1 VSIPRLFLGGRGWL
15 AVLAAGAAHRT
26 AQKFGL
32 LVLLLRRREPV
43 AATLLSPAPG
53 FRRLLWAFLLALLLA
68 LLLAFWGH
76 RAAFGMARL
85 SPVAITIAV
94 AVAAEAP
101 DMVPAIGTVV
111 PVAVVAIAVVPAL
124 LARLALGMHLL
135 RHRRL
140 EGIVEPLLGI
150 VVAELVADV
159 ALRTHALA
167 VAVAHVARLL
177 QLLAVSH
184 DDARVVLGVLEIILR
199 QHWVSGRLR
208 ITSES

>member
-68 LLLAFWGH
+68 FWGH

-85 SPVAITIAV
+85 SPVAITI

>member
-53 FRRLLWAFLLALLLA
+53 FRRLLWAFLLA

-140 EGIVEPLLGI
+140 EGIVESLLSI

>member
-53 FRRLLWAFLLALLLA
+53 FRRLLWAFLLA

-140 EGIVEPLLGI
+140 EGIVESLLSI

-177 QLLAVSH
+177 QLLTVSH